1 MCKSHSMDFSDSAM
15 FMEAILRLMNISTR
29 NEKTN
34 VSITAKRN
42 ESGLMF
48 TSKLTASAFIRL
60 ITYMCRETPITS
72 PTQAPMA
79 GKQKIFAE
87 HIRGCNRSRQHN
99 LGAAF
104 FV

>member
-1 MCKSHSMDFSDSAM
+1 MDTQKD
-15 FMEAILRLMNISTR
+15 
-29 NEKTN
+29 
-34 VSITAKRN
+34 
-42 ESGLMF
+42 ESNLMF
-48 TSKLTASAFIRL
+48 TSKLTASTFIWL

-99 LGAAF
+99 IGAAF